1 MCYTEATEKQR
12 RNDMTNKTM
21 GEIIASRRHELGMTQ
36 KDLADQLNLTDKAVS
51 KWERDLAC
59 PDTATIPKLAELLEL
74 SVEELMGAKTTAAPS
89 HRGAEYLV
97 SLILKVVPLAMGVAV
112 TVTAILGE
120 LDVKSGFVMIGIGL
134 ACIGIAQL
142 KQPK

>member
-1 MCYTEATEKQR
+1 
-12 RNDMTNKTM
+12 MTNKTM

-59 PDTATIPKLAELLEL
+59 PDTATIPKLAELLGL
-74 SVEELMGAKTTAAPS
+74 SVEELMGAKTTNVSS
-89 HRGAEYLV
+89 HRGAKYLV
-97 SLILKVVPLAMGVAV
+97 TLILKAIPLAMGIAV

-120 LDVKSGFVMIGIGL
+120 LDIKSGFIMLGIGL
-134 ACIGIAQL
+134 ACVGIAQL
-142 KQPK
+142 KQSK